1 MIPVIGPHC
10 QLHWLGQIMR
20 ECLRLSVTAGT
31 LGPKAT
37 CCSVAAVSLFIL
49 PESPRWLVV
58 NGHLDMALA
67 VIHRVFTSSVLPTGA
82 LPPLLV
88 MPASKDTFEEVQGTG
103 YSLAFSKRSS
113 CFG

>member
-1 MIPVIGPHC
+1 
-10 QLHWLGQIMR
+10 MR
-20 ECLRLSVTAGT
+20 ECLRLSVTAGNT
-31 LGPKAT
+31 GPEAT

-82 LPPLLV
+82 LPPLLG
-88 MPASKDTFEEVQGTG
+88 MPASKDTVFVNKCKGGDKVWLSERDQAVLVKHT
-103 YSLAFSKRSS
+103 LCWKRL
-113 CFG
+113 